1 MSKSSYYFRFS
12 SVALTL
18 LCGLLHCLVTPG
30 YADDRAAD
38 AKIMIRAINS
48 AVSFQAGLL
57 HEVEATS
64 DGFEVKI
71 FNKNMHEFEVKV
83 DSSGSKVIK
92 ERKRHR
98 PLSKRIAQA
107 KSKELLSAQQFIK
120 AIEASSKQYPAS
132 LVQEVEVENINS
144 KRLLKVK
151 LIQGKDKH
159 AVYVS
164 PDGNIVS
171 FK

>member
-1 MSKSSYYFRFS
+1 
-12 SVALTL
+12 
-18 LCGLLHCLVTPG
+18 
-30 YADDRAAD
+30 
-38 AKIMIRAINS
+38 
-48 AVSFQAGLL
+48 
-57 HEVEATS
+57 
-64 DGFEVKI
+64 
-71 FNKNMHEFEVKV
+71 MHEFEVKV